1 MITETFKKVLK
12 QEGVVSIVTWSDGA
26 PHISMTWISYLT
38 LTEDGRLLIPAAYMN
53 NTEKNI
59 EKNNKVKLSLG
70 SREVMGFN
78 DYQGTGFIIE
88 GTASFI
94 AEGEEFET
102 IKAKFPFL
110 TRVLSIKIDKLDQKI

>member
-1 MITETFKKVLK
+1 M
-12 QEGVVSIVTWSDGA
+12 S
-26 PHISMTWISYLT
+26 PHFSMTWISYLT

-53 NTEKNI
+53 NTENNI

-102 IKAKFPFL
+102 TKAKFPFL